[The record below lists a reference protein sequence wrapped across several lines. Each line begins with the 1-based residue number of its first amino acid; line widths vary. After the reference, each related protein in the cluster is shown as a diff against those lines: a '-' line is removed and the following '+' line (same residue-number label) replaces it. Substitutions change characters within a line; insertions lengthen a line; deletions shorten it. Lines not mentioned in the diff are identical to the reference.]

1 MLVRLDRILGD
12 LILPALTGTVFRL
25 DKPFDPVELR
35 RTVTEQLAAGR
46 LTAPRST

>member
-12 LILPALTGTVFRL
+12 LLLPALTGTVFRL

-35 RTVTEQLAAGR
+35 RSIEQLAAGR